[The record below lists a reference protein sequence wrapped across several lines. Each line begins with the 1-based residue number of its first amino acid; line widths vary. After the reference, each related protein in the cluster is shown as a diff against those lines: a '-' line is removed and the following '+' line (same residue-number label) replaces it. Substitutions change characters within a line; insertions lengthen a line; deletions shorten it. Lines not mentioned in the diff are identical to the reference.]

1 MNNKLDLCASM
12 VLYINLTNV
21 HIIVYTCVH
30 KKAQE
35 LIFPSI
41 YLGNNFMCFCLVM
54 FKKYMWRC
62 V

>member
-12 VLYINLTNV
+12 VLYINLANV

-41 YLGNNFMCFCLVM
+41 YLGNNFMCFV
-54 FKKYMWRC
+54 
-62 V
+62 